1 MKTAMVYE
9 FTSAADERKYFADSE
24 RLAFKE
30 RFEFPENLW
39 IWAGRY
45 DGVRLMHAVQRQ
57 SPKGAPRIYSL
68 TLTATFLTLQL
79 FAYRESEGDLARM
92 ANLTT
97 SERLFQ
103 LWPAPDCLS
112 WPPPRTIDDYAL
124 EVLDDR
130 FVNFLARAAKR
141 FAERS

>member
-1 MKTAMVYE
+1 
-9 FTSAADERKYFADSE
+9 
-24 RLAFKE
+24 
-30 RFEFPENLW
+30 
-39 IWAGRY
+39 
-45 DGVRLMHAVQRQ
+45 
-57 SPKGAPRIYSL
+57 
-68 TLTATFLTLQL
+68 
-79 FAYRESEGDLARM
+79 M

>member
-1 MKTAMVYE
+1 
-9 FTSAADERKYFADSE
+9 
-24 RLAFKE
+24 
-30 RFEFPENLW
+30 
-39 IWAGRY
+39 
-45 DGVRLMHAVQRQ
+45 MHAVQRQ

-68 TLTATFLTLQL
+68 TLTANFLTLQL